1 MGKREKK
8 SSSPYR
14 AASSSFHHLTA
25 PHGAFGCLALGRL
38 GRWTEEFVLD
48 LRQRHHRAAST
59 DSRVSGIRYWGCGQ
73 EECPQSCLRAAIIPG
88 RQKNS
93 IHCQPQCANGI
104 SCLEFSSQRLPA
116 PGQRGK
122 GRAQRLPGG
131 WERHLG
137 CACSFGDT
145 RNSSIAF
152 GSTVPRRCGMGSV
165 WLLREA
171 LRDRAGFWLEALFPC
186 KGSDGRAPNCA
197 RSLLLLLKSILMCCH
212 PARRLCSQPGS
223 AQCRPWEAACVQRE
237 AGAGAGL
244 ARQAASGL
252 ALLRGFSLKGALN

>member
-1 MGKREKK
+1 MPG
-8 SSSPYR
+8 
-14 AASSSFHHLTA
+14 
-25 PHGAFGCLALGRL
+25 FGQAWEMDR
-38 GRWTEEFVLD
+38 
-48 LRQRHHRAAST
+48 
-59 DSRVSGIRYWGCGQ
+59 GICAGFKAKT
-73 EECPQSCLRAAIIPG
+73 PQSSQHRLTCQWHSILGVWAG
-88 RQKNS
+88 RMSPKLPESCNNS
-93 IHCQPQCANGI
+93 WETEKFHP
-104 SCLEFSSQRLPA
+104 LPA
-116 PGQRGK
+116 PVCKWDLLSGVQQPEGPCPWPEREGESTAPAWGLGTPFGVCLQLRGHTEFEHCLREH
-122 GRAQRLPGG
+122 GPQELWDG
-131 WERHLG
+131 L
-137 CACSFGDT
+137 C
-145 RNSSIAF
+145 
-152 GSTVPRRCGMGSV
+152 TVSRRCGMGSV
-165 WLLREA
+165 RLLREA